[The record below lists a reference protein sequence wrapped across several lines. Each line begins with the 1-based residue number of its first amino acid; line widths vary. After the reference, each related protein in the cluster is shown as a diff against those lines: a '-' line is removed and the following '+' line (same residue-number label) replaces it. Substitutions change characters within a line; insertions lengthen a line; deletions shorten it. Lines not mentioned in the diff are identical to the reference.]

1 MFRKGFDPTKKKFH
15 NVLGVPMAYVE
26 HGEGDPIVLVHGNP
40 TSSFLWREVIGQ
52 LASVGRCIAPDL
64 IGMGDSAKISK
75 GPNTYRFLDHQ
86 EYLEAFLDVMDVHEN
101 VTLVGHDWGGPLT
114 FDWGRRHPD
123 AVKGVAY
130 METIVTPLTWDDWPE
145 AATPIFQAMR
155 SEAGEEIILHKNVFV
170 ERILPGSI
178 IRDLSDDEMDVYR
191 EPYLEV
197 GESRRPTLTWPREVP
212 IDGEPADVVAI
223 VEANERWMANRAV
236 PKLFINADPGSIL
249 VGRQREVCRAWESQK
264 EVTVPGTHLIQEDS
278 GAEIG
283 RAISTWL
290 TSL

>member
-1 MFRKGFDPTKKKFH
+1 MFRKGFDPTKKKYRD
-15 NVLGVPMAYVE
+15 VLGVPMAYVE

-40 TSSFLWREVIGQ
+40 TSSYLWRKVIPELSG
-52 LASVGRCIAPDL
+52 VGRCIAPDL

-75 GPNTYRFLDHQ
+75 GPNTYRFLDHHQ
-86 EYLEAFLDVMDVHEN
+86 YLEAFLDVIDVGEN
-101 VTLVGHDWGGPLT
+101 VTLVGHDWGGPLA

-123 AVKGVAY
+123 EVKGVAY
-130 METIVTPLTWDDWPE
+130 METIVTPLTWDDWPD
-145 AATPIFQAMR
+145 AATSIFQAMR

-170 ERILPGSI
+170 ERILPSSI
-178 IRDLSDDEMDVYR
+178 VRDLSDKEMDVYR
-191 EPYLEV
+191 DPYLEV
-197 GESRRPTLTWPREVP
+197 GESRRPTLTWPREIP

-223 VEANERWMANRAV
+223 VEANERWMADRAI

-249 VGRQREVCRAWESQK
+249 VGRQREVCRAWENQE

-290 TSL
+290 SSL